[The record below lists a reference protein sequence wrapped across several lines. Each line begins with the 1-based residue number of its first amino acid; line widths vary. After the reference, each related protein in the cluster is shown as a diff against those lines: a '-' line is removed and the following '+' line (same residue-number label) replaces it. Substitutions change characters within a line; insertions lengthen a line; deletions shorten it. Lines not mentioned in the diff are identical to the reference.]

1 MPERIQTAQIKSL
14 DAETLEI
21 DDAYPGT
28 LGFTV
33 RLSRDPGVEW
43 GVEFIAAY
51 ESAYYLGKPPV
62 MYRGDTVGVFYLPR
76 YADDLTNYFKFLTG
90 VVQDTNHAVDLRNS
104 VLPDEED
111 EKAQF
116 RAQLREAA
124 RAFQK

>member
-14 DAETLEI
+14 DAENLEI

-33 RLSRDPGVEW
+33 RLSRDPGPEW
-43 GVEFIAAY
+43 GVEFQAAY
-51 ESAYYLGKPPV
+51 DSAYYLGKPPV
-62 MYRGDTVGVFYLPR
+62 VYRGDTVGVFYLPR
-76 YADDLTNYFKFLTG
+76 YAGDLNSYLRFLVG
-90 VVQDTNHAVDLRNS
+90 VVQDTNQAVDLRNS

-111 EKAQF
+111 EKANF